1 MRRLLLT
8 CAFIAGVFDSA
19 AAAGL
24 GARYDS
30 YRDLHQATAYGSL
43 FFNEGAIRY
52 RQSRQLK
59 RFVQVTAD
67 GPLDLPA
74 QAGYCFAFNH
84 YNDSPGISDVTHVY
98 RATIT
103 KTFSD
108 GRKTE
113 EPFGGTFAPTTKL
126 VSPDLPDLCIS
137 GTNNVTQIA
146 IAFTSDAGTD
156 FDWKI
161 SFSPK

>member
-1 MRRLLLT
+1 MRRLLLQF
-8 CAFIAGVFDSA
+8 AFIALAIVPC

-24 GARYDS
+24 GPRYDS

-59 RFVQVTAD
+59 RFVQVTSD
-67 GPLDLPA
+67 GVLDLPP
-74 QAGYCFAFNH
+74 QAGYCFVFNH
-84 YNDSPGISDVTHVY
+84 YDDSPGPIVSHVY

-103 KTFSD
+103 KTFAD
-108 GRKTE
+108 GGAME
-113 EPFGGTFAPTTKL
+113 EPFAGTFTPTAEL
-126 VSPDLPDLCIS
+126 VSSDLPDLCIS
-137 GTNNVTQIA
+137 GTHNVTHIA
-146 IAFTSDAGTD
+146 IAFTSDDGTN
-156 FDWKI
+156 FDWRI